1 MLQTLTEAS
10 SHRLS
15 IFTSSQATNGIMVR
29 HKNRWL
35 LVKVELA
42 EDIRRNQ
49 NNDESLIIDVSSFPS
64 KKEFTTR
71 LRRTVGWCF
80 GLEGDA
86 SCEVQV
92 RFCDVETQ
100 LAVIRVPRD
109 SCGKIRA
116 ALTLLLTRKQLLSL
130 GEPTTAKDYQVS
142 VVSVHGSART
152 LKVAIYR
159 KLRKLYRFK
168 IEKARKLFPDDKTL
182 QTQLCRALQE
192 RLALVQN
199 SMN

>member
-1 MLQTLTEAS
+1 
-10 SHRLS
+10 
-15 IFTSSQATNGIMVR
+15 MVR

-42 EDIRRNQ
+42 DDIRKNK
-49 NNDESLIIDVSSFPS
+49 NNDESLILDVSKFPS
-64 KKEFTTR
+64 KKEFTNR

-80 GLEGDA
+80 GIEGES

-92 RFCDVETQ
+92 RYCDAETQ

-130 GEPTTAKDYQVS
+130 GEPTTSQDYQVS
-142 VVSVHGSART
+142 VLSVHGSART
-152 LKVAIYR
+152 LKIAMYR
-159 KLRKLYRFK
+159 KLRALYRIK
-168 IEKARKLFPDDKTL
+168 IEKSNKIFPDDKKL
-182 QTQLCRALQE
+182 QKQVCHALQE
-192 RLALVQN
+192 RLTLVQN

>member
-1 MLQTLTEAS
+1 
-10 SHRLS
+10 
-15 IFTSSQATNGIMVR
+15 MVR

-42 EDIRRNQ
+42 EDIRKNK
-49 NNDESLIIDVSSFPS
+49 NNDESLILDGSAFPS
-64 KKEFTTR
+64 KKEFTSR

-80 GLEGDA
+80 GIEGEA

-92 RFCDVETQ
+92 RFCDAETQ

-116 ALTLLLTRKQLLSL
+116 ALTLLLTCKQLRSL
-130 GEPTTAKDYQVS
+130 GEPTPKSQDYQVS
-142 VVSVHGSART
+142 VLSVHGSART
-152 LKVAIYR
+152 LKIALYR
-159 KLRKLYRFK
+159 KLRELYRFK
-168 IEKARKLFPDDKTL
+168 IENARKIFPDDKTL
-182 QTQLCRALQE
+182 QNQLCRALQD